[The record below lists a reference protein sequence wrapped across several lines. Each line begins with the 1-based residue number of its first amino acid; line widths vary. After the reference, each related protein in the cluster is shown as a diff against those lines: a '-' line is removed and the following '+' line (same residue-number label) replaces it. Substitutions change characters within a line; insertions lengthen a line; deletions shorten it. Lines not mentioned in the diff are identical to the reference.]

1 MLRVGG
7 FNALFT
13 SGVCVICRFLFDEN
27 CADFKY
33 YEYRLAEEEKALTQ
47 SGDSQISSSG

>member
-1 MLRVGG
+1 MLHVGV
-7 FNALFT
+7 FNALFI

-33 YEYRLAEEEKALTQ
+33 YEYRLTEEEKALSQ
-47 SGDSQISSSG
+47 SRDSQISSSG